1 MREPEEILDE
11 LESLLNKIT
20 NEVVSLRKDTDALKA
35 QAQQQAIELAMQESE
50 LRRLAGLVLFQ
61 GETVEIVE

>member
-11 LESLLNKIT
+11 LESLLTKIT
-20 NEVVSLRKDTDALKA
+20 NEVVSLRKDTDELKA
-35 QAQQQAIELAMQESE
+35 LSQQQAIELAMQESE
-50 LRRLAGLVLFQ
+50 LRRLAALVLFQ